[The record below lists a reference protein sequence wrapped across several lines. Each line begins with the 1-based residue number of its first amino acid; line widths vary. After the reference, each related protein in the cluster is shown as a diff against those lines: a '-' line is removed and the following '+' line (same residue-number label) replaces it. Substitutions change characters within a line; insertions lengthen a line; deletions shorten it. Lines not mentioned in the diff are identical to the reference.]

1 MQIAITTT
9 YAESLYTTERSFTAA
24 KYEETV
30 WDRLLPG
37 DAESYRYHLA
47 FELGKIE
54 GFRTGYA
61 AVRRGGIVVCLAP
74 YFITDYR
81 LDSTIQG
88 PLKRFTSWLQGYAPG
103 LLSLKLLCVGSPITD
118 SAKLGITRDYHF
130 DPDMVLALH
139 EELERIADREDASV
153 IAFKDILESDAEHL
167 AQPLKQLGF
176 SRIANMPVAS
186 NIINFGSLE
195 EYLGTLSYATRK
207 GLRRKLKMRQH
218 VEIEE
223 YDGMP
228 PDLDA
233 IYRLYLNCYEQS
245 ELQFEK
251 LTPQFFE
258 SVAAL
263 MPQHCRYVLY
273 RAEGQLIGFNLLL
286 HRDGVLSDKYIGLDH
301 ALSKKYNLYFVS
313 WAHNIEM
320 CIRDGFHTYQSGQAA
335 YETKT
340 KLGAKLKQTYIF
352 FHHRNRLI
360 NPALKLLA
368 KPLAY
373 ANFDSSILKAK

>member
-1 MQIAITTT
+1 MQIAMTAA
-9 YAESLYTTERSFTAA
+9 YAENLYTTERSFTAA
-24 KYEETV
+24 KYEEMV

-47 FELGKIE
+47 FELGKVE

-81 LDSTIQG
+81 LDSTVQG
-88 PLKRFTSWLQGYAPG
+88 SLKRFTRWLRGYAPG

-118 SAKLGITRDYHF
+118 SAKLGITRDYLF
-130 DPDMVLALH
+130 DPDMVHALC
-139 EELERIADREDASV
+139 EELERIAEREGASV
-153 IAFKDILESDAEHL
+153 IAFKDVLECDSERL
-167 AQPLKQLGF
+167 AQPLKQAGF
-176 SRIANMPVAS
+176 SRIANMPVAT
-186 NIINFGSLE
+186 NAINYSSLE
-195 EYLGTLSYATRK
+195 EYLGTLSYTTRK

-218 VEIEE
+218 VAIEE
-223 YDGMP
+223 YNGMP

-233 IYRLYLNCYEQS
+233 IYQLYLNCYEHS

-263 MPQHCRYVLY
+263 MPHRCRYVLY
-273 RAEGQLIGFNLLL
+273 RAEGRLIGFNLLL
-286 HRDGVLSDKYIGLDH
+286 HRDGVLFDKYIGLDH

-340 KLGAKLKQTYIF
+340 KLGAKLMQTHIF
-352 FHHRNRLI
+352 FHHRNRVI

-368 KPLAY
+368 KSLAY
-373 ANFDSSILKAK
+373 ANFDSSISKAQ

>member
-1 MQIAITTT
+1 MQIAMTTA
-9 YAESLYTTERSFTAA
+9 YEESLYTTERSFTAA

-47 FELGKIE
+47 FELGKVE

-74 YFITDYR
+74 YFITDYG
-81 LDSTIQG
+81 LDSTVQG
-88 PLKRFTSWLQGYAPG
+88 PLKRFTNGLQGYAPG
-103 LLSLKLLCVGSPITD
+103 LSNLKLLCVGSPITD

-130 DPDMVLALH
+130 DPDMVHALC
-139 EELERIADREDASV
+139 EELERIAEREGASV
-153 IAFKDILESDAEHL
+153 IAFKDILECDSERL
-167 AQPLKQLGF
+167 AQPLKQAGF
-176 SRIANMPVAS
+176 SQIANMPVAT
-186 NIINFGSLE
+186 NAINFSSLE
-195 EYLGTLSYATRK
+195 EYLETLSDATRED
-207 GLRRKLKMRQH
+207 LRHMLKMRPH

-223 YDGMP
+223 YDGIP

-233 IYRLYLNCYEQS
+233 IYQLYLNYYEHS

-251 LTPQFFE
+251 LTLQFFE

-263 MPQHCRYVLY
+263 MPHHCRYVLY

-286 HRDGVLSDKYIGLDH
+286 HRDGVLFDKYIGLDQV
-301 ALSKKYNLYFVS
+301 LGKKYNLYFVS

-335 YETKT
+335 DETKA

-352 FHHRNRLI
+352 STATA
-360 NPALKLLA
+360 P
-368 KPLAY
+368 
-373 ANFDSSILKAK
+373 D

>member
-1 MQIAITTT
+1 MQIALNPA

-30 WDRLLPG
+30 WDYLLPG

-47 FELGKIE
+47 FELGQVE

-74 YFITDYR
+74 YFITDYQ
-81 LDSTIQG
+81 LDRAAQG
-88 PLKRFTSWLQGYAPG
+88 SPNHFSNWLQGYAPG
-103 LLSLKLLCVGSPITD
+103 LPSLKLLCVGSPITD

-130 DPDMVLALH
+130 DPDMVHALCD
-139 EELERIADREDASV
+139 ELERIAVREGASV
-153 IAFKDILESDAEHL
+153 IAFKDILECDSERL
-167 AQPLKQLGF
+167 AQPLKQAGF
-176 SRIANMPVAS
+176 SQIANMPVAI
-186 NIINFGSLE
+186 NTINFSSLE
-195 EYLGTLSYATRK
+195 EYLETLSSPTRED
-207 GLRRKLKMRQH
+207 LRQKLQMRQH
-218 VEIEE
+218 IEIEE
-223 YDGMP
+223 HDGMP

-233 IYRLYLNCYEQS
+233 IYQLYLNGYEHS
-245 ELQFEK
+245 EVQFEK

-263 MPQHCRYVLY
+263 MPHHCRYVLY
-273 RAEGQLIGFNLLL
+273 RAEGQLIGFNLLI
-286 HRDGVLSDKYIGLDH
+286 HRDGVLFDKYIGLDH
-301 ALSKKYNLYFVS
+301 VLSKKYNLNLVS

-352 FHHRNRLI
+352 TTT
-360 NPALKLLA
+360 AA
-368 KPLAY
+368 A
-373 ANFDSSILKAK
+373 